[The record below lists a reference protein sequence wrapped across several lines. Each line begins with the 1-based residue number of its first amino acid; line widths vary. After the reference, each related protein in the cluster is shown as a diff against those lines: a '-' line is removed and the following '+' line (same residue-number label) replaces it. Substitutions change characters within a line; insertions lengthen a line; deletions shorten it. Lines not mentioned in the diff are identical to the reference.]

1 MKSKLYIIISLAALL
16 FLAGGCIS
24 AAGWNLT
31 GGRNE
36 IVILQ
41 ESLPDTLD
49 PSKNSS
55 YENVLPLTGIYE
67 GLVKLNPATLAPEPC
82 LARSWEVSG
91 DGMRWTFNLFPG
103 IKFSDGTPCNAEAVQ
118 ASMAR
123 SLTLKETDPYPAFVF
138 APVASI
144 DTSGEYTVSFTLKNP
159 FTPFIKNLAL
169 PFAAP
174 VVSPAAL
181 AKYGDR
187 FWENPSGTGPYMV
200 DSFGKNK
207 IVLRPNPYYR
217 AGPAPCKMVFKAL
230 SDPAGRSDQLLR
242 GKADVIFYPAAG
254 SLETL
259 RSKNMKIISLPGLDL
274 SFIGFYTDKAPFSD
288 RELRRVIAGALD
300 REKIVSSV
308 LEGEGVPAA
317 GVLPPSLAGSKM
329 SKGPAYTPGQVR
341 EIISRKGYPG
351 GMDITLI
358 TYGDSKRYCPQGGS
372 TLAEEIRRQL
382 EPSGIRVKI
391 TALPWGRHKEAIL
404 NRDGDFFLY
413 GWTCDNGDPDNFMHT
428 LFHSTQVDS
437 GLNVS
442 RFSSQKL
449 DVYLLTARRIADGKA
464 RKMLYDEA
472 ESIIQQEAPL
482 IPLNH
487 GMSRIA
493 AAPGVKG
500 INLSGFGLVDL
511 YSLEKD

>member
-1 MKSKLYIIISLAALL
+1 MKSKLYIIFSLAALL
-16 FLAGGCIS
+16 FLSIGLIS
-24 AAGWNLT
+24 AAGCNIA

-36 IVILQ
+36 MVILQ

-49 PSKNSS
+49 PSKNTS
-55 YENVLPLTGIYE
+55 YENALPLTGIYE

-82 LARSWEVSG
+82 LASDWEVSG
-91 DGMRWTFNLFPG
+91 DGLCWTFNLFPG
-103 IKFSDGTPCNAEAVQ
+103 IKFSDGTPCNAEAVK

-123 SLTLKETDPYPAFVF
+123 SLSLKDTDPYPAFVF

-144 DTSGEYTVSFTLKNP
+144 DTSGEYTVSFALKNP

-181 AKYGDR
+181 SKYGDR
-187 FWENPSGTGPYMV
+187 FWEYPSGTGPYMF
-200 DSFGKNK
+200 DSLGKNK

-217 AGPAPCKMVFKAL
+217 AGPASGKMVFKAVA
-230 SDPAGRSDQLLR
+230 DPLDRSDQLLR
-242 GKADVIFYPAAG
+242 GKADVIFYPAAR

-259 RSKNMKIISLPGLDL
+259 RSNNMKVISLPGLDL
-274 SFIGFYTDKAPFSD
+274 SFIGFYTDKGPFSD
-288 RELRRVIAGALD
+288 RELRRVIAGVLD
-300 REKIVSSV
+300 REKIVSTV

-317 GVLPPSLAGSKM
+317 GVLPPSLAGSKKPE
-329 SKGPAYTPGQVR
+329 SPAYTPGQVR
-341 EIISRKGYPG
+341 EILSRKGYPG
-351 GMDITLI
+351 VMDITLM
-358 TYGDSKRYCPQGGS
+358 TYQDSRRYCPQGGS
-372 TLAEEIRRQL
+372 ALAGEIKRQL
-382 EPSGIRVKI
+382 EPLGIRVNI
-391 TALPWGRHKEAIL
+391 EARSWDLHKESIL

-464 RKMLYDEA
+464 RKLLYEEA
-472 ESIIQQEAPL
+472 ESIIQQEVPL

-487 GMSRIA
+487 SMSRIA

-500 INLSGFGLVDL
+500 INLSGFGL
-511 YSLEKD
+511 LELNTLKKD